1 MIKVATSLRESFIL
15 LSAAAPIAM
24 IVMFLVLG
32 VLSQHLDEV
41 VKMGHLYRWFF
52 VAASITSISL
62 VVRLLSIG
70 FSDEAFMVD
79 SRDTAFSIAYT
90 LPLATGIIISL
101 VVAWRYWGWLIYAND
116 TIAVTRDSKSSD

>member
-1 MIKVATSLRESFIL
+1 MREGFIL

-70 FSDEAFMVD
+70 FSDEAFKVN

-101 VVAWRYWGWLIYAND
+101 VVAWRYWGWLIYASD
-116 TIAVTRDSKSSD
+116 TITVTRTTKSSD